1 MIEALL
7 ARDAAFLEWLL
18 ALPHPAALN
27 WVVRAAS
34 RAGVGG
40 AIWLAAG
47 AVLLAARQINWKD
60 AAQLVLAIVMVHA
73 VVDLALKPWF
83 GRVRPPVAIAEIRP
97 LAEVPETRSFPSG
110 HAANAIAA
118 AVVLGRVWRRGRA
131 LVWVA
136 AALVAVARVYLG
148 IHYPLDAVAGCV
160 VGALCGLAAL
170 AVPFPPAASG
180 VGPGIVG
187 PPTR

>member
-1 MIEALL
+1 MAEALL

-18 ALPHPAALN
+18 ALPHPEALN
-27 WVVRAAS
+27 WLVRAAS
-34 RAGVGG
+34 RAGIGG

-47 AVLLAARQINWKD
+47 AALLVARRINWKD
-60 AAQLVLAIVMVHA
+60 AGQLVLAIVMVHA

-83 GRVRPPVAIAEIRP
+83 GRVRPPLAMAEVRP
-97 LAEVPETRSFPSG
+97 LADVPATRSFPSG

-136 AALVAVARVYLG
+136 AAFVAVARVYLG

-160 VGALCGLAAL
+160 VGALCGTAAL
-170 AVPFPPAASG
+170 AVPWPASG
-180 VGPGIVG
+180 VGPRIANT
-187 PPTR
+187 PTR